1 MKMNKRA
8 DVSSATQHGIAL
20 SRAVRILILG
30 SSALVGLQAI
40 PASAQELSWTSAP
53 LGWTSDPLGDP
64 GVNTSATTLSI
75 TSSVGPGL
83 TINLTYDPDATFTAA
98 GLTAGDIVNMKAANA
113 YAALQF
119 TSRFN
124 DLINVNIRV
133 TAVAGTGTLG
143 GSNTFLTVVPFATA
157 ITGLRARTVAD
168 ATSLDDLTSV
178 GVGGSFPAV
187 DPIGGAHNYLV
198 SRAQAKALGISPDTA
213 VTTDGT
219 YTFGGGFSYTYDPNN
234 RAVAGKIDYIGVSMH
249 EMSEIMGRIGIMGVD
264 IGVGNPSYMMMDL
277 FHFTGPGVRGLNNG
291 AGRFLSMDSGTTLLK
306 GWNNASVNGGDL
318 ADWASGTNDTF
329 NAFSSSGVLNA
340 LTEVDLRNMDVIGYD
355 RTPVPEPSS
364 ALLLLGSGLTLLLRR
379 RRASV

>member
-1 MKMNKRA
+1 MNKRA
-8 DVSSATQHGIAL
+8 KVSSATQHGIAL
-20 SRAVRILILG
+20 SRAVRILLLG

-40 PASAQELSWTSAP
+40 PASATELSWTSAP
-53 LGWTSDPLGDP
+53 LGRTSDP
-64 GVNTSATTLSI
+64 GVVSDTASTISI

-98 GLTAGDIVNMKAANA
+98 GLSAADIVNMKAANA

-124 DLINVNIRV
+124 DPININIRV

-143 GSNTFLTVVPFATA
+143 QSTTFLTVVPFATPG
-157 ITGLRARTVAD
+157 TGLRARTVVD

-178 GVGGSFPAV
+178 GVGGSFPLV

-198 SRAQAKALGISPDTA
+198 SRAQGKALAINPNDLL
-213 VTTDGT
+213 TDGT

-249 EMSEIMGRIGIMGVD
+249 EISEIMGRIGIMGVD
-264 IGVGNPSYMMMDL
+264 IGVGSPSYMMMDL

-291 AGRFLSMDSGTTLLK
+291 AGRFFSIDNGTTLLK

-318 ADWASGTNDTF
+318 SDWASGTNDTF

-340 LTEVDLRNMDVIGYD
+340 LTEVDLRNMDVIGYN
-355 RTPVPEPSS
+355 RIAVPEPSS
-364 ALLLLGSGLTLLLRR
+364 ALLLLGSGLTFLLRR
-379 RRASV
+379 PRASV

>member
-1 MKMNKRA
+1 MKMNQRA
-8 DVSSATQHGIAL
+8 DVSSATQHGNAL

-40 PASAQELSWTSAP
+40 PTSAQELSWTSAP
-53 LGWTSDPLGDP
+53 LGWTSDPLSNTSN
-64 GVNTSATTLSI
+64 NTSAEPSISI
-75 TSSVGPGL
+75 TGNAGPGL
-83 TINLTYDPDATFTAA
+83 TINLNYDPDATFTAA
-98 GLTAGDIVNMKAANA
+98 GLSPADIVNMKAANA

-119 TSRFN
+119 TSKFN
-124 DLINVNIRV
+124 DPINVNIKI
-133 TAVAGTGTLG
+133 TAVSGTGTLG
-143 GSNTFLTVVPFATA
+143 QSLTSLAVVPFAT
-157 ITGLRARTVAD
+157 LRAKTVAD
-168 ATSLDDLTSV
+168 ATGLVTTDDATAV
-178 GVGGSFPAV
+178 GAGGSFPAV

-198 SRAQAKALGISPDTA
+198 SRAQAKALAISPDDLLN
-213 VTTDGT
+213 DGT

-264 IGVGNPSYMMMDL
+264 IGVGTPSYMMMDL
-277 FHFTGPGVRGLNNG
+277 FHFTGPGVRGLNDG
-291 AGRFLSMDSGTTLLK
+291 AGRFLSMNSGTTLLK

-318 ADWASGTNDTF
+318 SDWASGTNDAF

-355 RTPVPEPSS
+355 RSPVPEPSS
-364 ALLLLGSGLTLLLRR
+364 TLLLLGSGLTLLRRR